1 MAEFLTISGDDAKT
15 CHRML
20 RGNQGKNGKPKTG
33 LALTREEHRVGMRKV
48 ATADSIETLAGF
60 RKVAKAACP
69 KGYKLGKPLTDA
81 EINAD
86 YDLGIWVNASHAPGM
101 RYVAYVKF
109 ASQDDGGYLQPAKY
123 HTCMG
128 PGESVGKLLG
138 SKFKLAKD
146 SACAKALAKRKAK
159 AKAKAAKASAKT
171 RKATSKAKADA
182 VAEVAK
188 DAPAVSMDDL
198 REFKAL
204 FPDASFAEA
213 REFFGA

>member
-1 MAEFLTISGDDAKT
+1 MAKFLTISGDDAKT

-20 RGNQGKNGKPKTG
+20 RGNKGRNGKPKTG

-60 RKVAKAACP
+60 REVAEAACP
-69 KGYKLGKPLTDA
+69 KGYKLGKPLTKA
-81 EINAD
+81 QRNAD
-86 YDLGIWVNASHAPGM
+86 YDLGIWVNASHAPGL

-109 ASQDDGGYLQPAKY
+109 ASQDDGGYLQPAQY

-138 SKFKLAKD
+138 SEFKLAKD
-146 SACAKALAKRKAK
+146 SACAKALAKSKAEAK
-159 AKAKAAKASAKT
+159 AKAKPKASAKT

-182 VAEVAK
+182 VAK
-188 DAPAVSMDDL
+188 GSDAERMASL
-198 REFKAL
+198 REIVAM
-204 FPDASFAEA
+204 FPGCTVAEA
-213 REFFGA
+213 KSLLDA